1 MNSFPGRPPRAR
13 EPLRSPW
20 FRRALWLSILATFL
34 GVAWSWQATHFAR
47 RERESALAR
56 QARAHAL
63 DLSLVELSAA
73 ATQADAAAEVFLVT
87 WRSSFLDD
95 ALATED
101 ALRRRLADLRA
112 TSAADTTLAPELDT
126 LDSLL
131 AQRRENFAQLIA
143 WARAGQFNRVREW
156 SEAHHDAVRAT
167 VVQTAIDA
175 LIARQHRARAVE
187 TAAVA
192 AASRRSDRVMYLSWT
207 LEASL
212 CALVAWLL
220 WRYERSR
227 QLVIMCAWSRTIQ
240 FEGEWLTFEQY
251 LERRFGLQTS
261 HGVRPEVAAQIDA
274 EDRESQAHRP

>member
-1 MNSFPGRPPRAR
+1 MNSSLGRRPRTR

-34 GVAWSWQATHFAR
+34 GVAWSWQATHSAR
-47 RERESALAR
+47 RERDAAMAR
-56 QARAHAL
+56 QAHAHAL

-73 ATQADAAAEVFLVT
+73 TTHADAAAEVFLAT

-95 ALATED
+95 ALAAED
-101 ALRRRLADLRA
+101 ILRQRLAELRPA
-112 TSAADTTLAPELDT
+112 LAADASLAPRLYD

-131 AQRRENFAQLIA
+131 QQRQENLGQLIA
-143 WARAGQFNRVREW
+143 WARAGQLNRVREW
-156 SEAHHDAVRAT
+156 SEAHRDAVRAAAL
-167 VVQTAIDA
+167 QAAIEA
-175 LIARQHRARAVE
+175 LIEVQRHARNEDDRALAV
-187 TAAVA
+187 
-192 AASRRSDRVMYLSWT
+192 ASRRSDRIMYLSWG

-227 QLVIMCAWSRTIQ
+227 QLVVMCAWSRTIQ
-240 FEGEWLTFEQY
+240 FEGEWLSFEHY

-261 HGVRPEVAAQIDA
+261 HGIRPEVAEQIVA
-274 EDRESQAHRP
+274 ADRGNETGTP

>member
-1 MNSFPGRPPRAR
+1 MSTSPRPRTR

-47 RERESALAR
+47 REREAAMVR
-56 QARAHAL
+56 QERAHAL
-63 DLSLVELSAA
+63 DLALVELSAA
-73 ATQADAAAEVFLVT
+73 ATHADAAAEVFLAT

-95 ALATED
+95 ALAAED
-101 ALRRRLADLRA
+101 ALRRQLATLRP
-112 TSAADTTLAPELDT
+112 TLAADISLAPRLQE

-131 AQRRENFAQLIA
+131 EQRQENISQLIA
-143 WARAGQFNRVREW
+143 WARAGQLNRVREW
-156 SEAHHDAVRAT
+156 SESHRDAVRAAAL
-167 VVQTAIDA
+167 QSAIDA
-175 LIARQHRARAVE
+175 LIEVQRHARTQDARAL
-187 TAAVA
+187 T
-192 AASRRSDRVMYLSWT
+192 AASRRSDRVMYLSWL

-212 CALVAWLL
+212 CALIAWLL

-261 HGVRPEVAAQIDA
+261 HGVRPEVAEQIVAD
-274 EDRESQAHRP
+274 DRKSEAPSS

>member
-1 MNSFPGRPPRAR
+1 MNSSPGDSPRAR

-20 FRRALWLSILATFL
+20 FRRALWLGILATFL

-47 RERESALAR
+47 RERASATTR
-56 QARAHAL
+56 QAHAHAL
-63 DLSLVELSAA
+63 DLALVELSAA
-73 ATQADAAAEVFLVT
+73 ATQADAAAEIFLAT
-87 WRSSFLDD
+87 WRSAYLNN

-101 ALRRRLADLRA
+101 ALRHRLAGLRA
-112 TSAADTTLAPELDT
+112 ALATDTALAPSLQT

-131 AQRRENFAQLIA
+131 EQRRINIAQLIA

-156 SEAHHDAVRAT
+156 SDAHRDAVRAGA
-167 VVQTAIDA
+167 VQAAIDS
-175 LIARQHRARAVE
+175 LIASQRLARE
-187 TAAVA
+187 QDAAVLA
-192 AASRRSDRVMYLSWT
+192 AAARRSDQVMYLSWIV
-207 LEASL
+207 EASL

-274 EDRESQAHRP
+274 EDRENHTGTP